1 MNIFV
6 KISFIEK
13 NFWFFEDR
21 DSSAFIEGKKGK
33 HENKTQLAIANKN
46 IYRFLNRY

>member
-6 KISFIEK
+6 EISFIEK
-13 NFWFFEDR
+13 DFWFFEDWGW
-21 DSSAFIEGKKGK
+21 SAFIEGKKGK
-33 HENKTQLAIANKN
+33 DENKNQLAIANKN